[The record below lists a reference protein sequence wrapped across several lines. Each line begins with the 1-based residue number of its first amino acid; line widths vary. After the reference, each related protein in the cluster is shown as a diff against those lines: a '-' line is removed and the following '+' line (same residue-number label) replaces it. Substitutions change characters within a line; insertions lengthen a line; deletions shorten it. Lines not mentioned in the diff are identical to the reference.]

1 MRRCV
6 LTLALT
12 ASFGLALPTAA
23 AQEAGTAV
31 PETLRAYGVG
41 GQLAGLQVEPT
52 PLATSTR
59 PSASTAGIRIGRG
72 PNRISTGAASA
83 FVSYDSDMERAEAT
97 VADVSIY
104 AVIGRI
110 TAQQVSVTCRAQ
122 RDSGTQGVATLTRA
136 SVGTTELPSSPAPNT
151 VIRYPAAAPVFELTV
166 NEQSTAR
173 GALTVNALH
182 ARALDGS
189 ADLVIGSAT
198 CGPLVTPDEHTCPA
212 GFVACGD
219 GVCIPAAQVCD
230 GQKDC
235 ADGSDETFCGQ
246 TAGVPC
252 PEH

>member
-1 MRRCV
+1 MRVRV
-6 LTLALT
+6 LALALT
-12 ASFGLALPTAA
+12 ASFGLALPAAA

-41 GQLAGLQVEPT
+41 GRLAALQVQPT

-59 PSASTAGIRIGRG
+59 PSASTAGIGIGRG
-72 PNRISTGAASA
+72 PNRIGTGAASA
-83 FVSYDSDMERAEAT
+83 TVSSDSDMERAEAS
-97 VADVSIY
+97 VDDVSVY

-110 TAQQVSVTCRAQ
+110 AAEQVSVTCRAQ
-122 RDSGTQGVATLTRA
+122 RDSGTQGVTTLTGA
-136 SVGTTELPSSPAPNT
+136 SVGTTELPAKPVPNT
-151 VIRYPAAAPVFELTV
+151 VIRYPATAPTLELTL
-166 NEQSTAR
+166 NEQSTAQ

-198 CGPLVTPDEHTCPA
+198 CGPLAPPDEPTCPE

-219 GVCIPAAQVCD
+219 SSCIDASLVCD
-230 GQKDC
+230 GKPDC
-235 ADGSDETFCGQ
+235 LDGSDEGICGP

-252 PEH
+252 PAH